1 VRASY
6 GTFDT
11 IDVKAAFGGKL
22 TDTISAR
29 LSGVIQTRSDW
40 IDNKHTGEDDA
51 LGSDETGALRLQFLF
66 EPTENFSA
74 LLNLHAWEVDGT
86 ARVFRANIIKPGTN
100 DLVSD
105 FEQDEVFHDGQNF
118 QDIDSQGAS
127 LRFDYDLGGSVL
139 TSITSF
145 ETLDMLSG
153 ADIDGGFG
161 ASFAPPF
168 GPGFIPFYSET
179 ADGIPDLDQFTQ
191 EIRIASEGEQR
202 FGWLVGAFY
211 FDEDLSAETFSF
223 TSIAPGNPVEGFA
236 TQEQQAE
243 SYALF
248 GSINYLPNDRW
259 DLGAGIRFSTDEK
272 DFAAE
277 RPDPVFPSLTP
288 TIRPVTAHTDE
299 DNVSWDVSAKYQVTD
314 QTNVYGRIATSFR
327 APSIQGRI
335 LFAPDAEFG
344 LNPATNGLSVADE
357 EEILSF
363 EIGTKT
369 ELLNRKLR
377 LGIGVFQYEVDG
389 QQITAVGGAF
399 NVNTLLNADT
409 EGYGFEADVEWAPTA
424 AFQVTLGVSNNQTEI
439 KDRVTVAPCGIG
451 QCTVTDPL
459 VGGLAL
465 IEGNSLPHAPE
476 WIFNGIID
484 YRKPAGQGIFVGSID
499 WAYGD
504 ERNFFLYES
513 KEYNADSFELG
524 ARIGFTFAKARY
536 EVAAYAR
543 NLTDEEI
550 IQGGIDFNNLTGM
563 MNDPRTVG
571 IELLGRW

>member
-1 VRASY
+1 
-6 GTFDT
+6 
-11 IDVKAAFGGKL
+11 
-22 TDTISAR
+22 
-29 LSGVIQTRSDW
+29 
-40 IDNKHTGEDDA
+40 
-51 LGSDETGALRLQFLF
+51 
-66 EPTENFSA
+66 
-74 LLNLHAWEVDGT
+74 
-86 ARVFRANIIKPGTN
+86 VF
-100 DLVSD
+100 
-105 FEQDEVFHDGQNF
+105 QDGQNF

-127 LRFDYDLGGSVL
+127 LRFDYDLGSSVL

-161 ASFAPPF
+161 AVFAPPF
-168 GPGFIPFYSET
+168 GPGFIPFPAET

-191 EIRIASEGEQR
+191 EIRIASEGEQK

-211 FDEDLSAETFSF
+211 FDEDLSAETFNFNSL
-223 TSIAPGNPVEGFA
+223 APGNPNDGLA
-236 TQEQQAE
+236 TQEQQTE

-248 GSINYLPNDRW
+248 GSINYLPSDRW
-259 DLGAGIRFSTDEK
+259 DLGAGIRFSHDEK
-272 DFAAE
+272 DFAAD
-277 RPDPVFPSLTP
+277 RPIPLFQPPLSQPIT
-288 TIRPVTAHTDE
+288 RSTDE
-299 DNVSWDVSAKYQVTD
+299 DNVSWDASAKYQVTE
-314 QTNVYGRIATSFR
+314 QTNVYGRVATGFR

-335 LFAPDAEFG
+335 LFAPDFANG
-344 LNPATNGLSVADE
+344 QDPRTNGVSVADE

-363 EIGTKT
+363 EVGSKT

-377 LGIGVFQYEVDG
+377 LGIGLFQYDVDG
-389 QQITAVGGAF
+389 QQITAVGGEF

-409 EGYGFEADVEWAPTA
+409 EGYGFEADVEWAPTP

-439 KDRVTVAPCGIG
+439 QDDVTVAPCGG
-451 QCTVTDPL
+451 GCTVTDPI
-459 VGGLAL
+459 VGGLAR

-484 YRKPAGQGIFVGSID
+484 YRKPAGEGIFVASVD

-513 KEYNADSFELG
+513 KEFNADSFELG

-536 EVAAYAR
+536 EVAAYGR
-543 NLTDEEI
+543 NITDEEI